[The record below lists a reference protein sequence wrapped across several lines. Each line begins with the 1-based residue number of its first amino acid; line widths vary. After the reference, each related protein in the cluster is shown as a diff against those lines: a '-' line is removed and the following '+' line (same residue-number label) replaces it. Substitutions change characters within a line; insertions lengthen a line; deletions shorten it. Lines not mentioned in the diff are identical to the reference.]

1 MLLRL
6 KLRFGA
12 LMMIGGG
19 VLALIGEF
27 LNTWNS
33 TPDSGMW
40 FFSLAL
46 IVLGTIVLLYGASTY
61 AQLSDSVNL
70 LGVVGVGL
78 LFLGGI
84 AMVIGSVAIDAI
96 LLPIMAGL
104 ATAIGASINGLG
116 STAQNATNTVSSGIN
131 NVTSSITGAFGQS
144 SSNANIPSVQVPQ
157 VNGADLLNKALTG
170 MHLPTLDVIAHWGQ
184 IFLTGGPL
192 SLGCVIFGASLLIGK
207 NKAASQTGYI
217 LVICGGLNL
226 ISQFLTFLPA
236 LSHITGLLLF
246 ASLIWLGL
254 TVLIPALADKL
265 PLQQVTR
272 FFKRTMT
279 RFTGARS

>member
-19 VLALIGEF
+19 VLALVGEF
-27 LNTWNS
+27 LNIWNS

-84 AMVIGSVAIDAI
+84 ATVIGSVAIDAI
-96 LLPIMAGL
+96 LLPLMAGL

-116 STAQNATNTVSSGIN
+116 ATAQNATNTVSSGIN
-131 NVTSSITGAFGQS
+131 SATSSIAGAFGQS
-144 SSNANIPSVQVPQ
+144 SSSASIPSVQVPQ
-157 VNGADLLNKALTG
+157 VNGADLLNKALVG

-192 SLGCVIFGASLLIGK
+192 SLGCLIFGASLLLGK
-207 NKAASQTGYI
+207 NKAAGQTGYI
-217 LVICGGLNL
+217 LVVCGGLNL
-226 ISQFLTFLPA
+226 ISQFLTFWPA
-236 LSHITGLLLF
+236 LSHITGVLLF
-246 ASLIWLGL
+246 AALIWLGL
-254 TVLIPALADKL
+254 TVLIPSLAGKL
-265 PLQQVTR
+265 PLQEATS

-279 RFTGARS
+279 RFTSARS